1 MTQLPPDDK
10 RWQEYLR
17 QNSPTPPPA
26 AADLEEQL
34 MNEIA
39 TSPQPTLTR
48 QLWTVPSALAAGL
61 LMAWSGYRTLIP
73 SPELSNSASLE
84 AFLENNWN
92 EVVGETP
99 VSSASNSTQTDW
111 MLEASAAHSVVLS
124 AEY

>member
-10 RWQEYLR
+10 RWQEFLR

-61 LMAWSGYRTLIP
+61 LMVWSGYRTLIP

>member
-1 MTQLPPDDK
+1 
-10 RWQEYLR
+10 
-17 QNSPTPPPA
+17 
-26 AADLEEQL
+26 LEEQL

-61 LMAWSGYRTLIP
+61 LMVWSGYRTWIP

-99 VSSASNSTQTDW
+99 VSSPSNSTQTDW
-111 MLEASAAHSVVLS
+111 ILEASAAHSVVLS

>member
-10 RWQEYLR
+10 RWQEFLR
-17 QNSPTPPPA
+17 QHRPTPPPA

-34 MNEIA
+34 MNQIA

-48 QLWTVPSALAAGL
+48 QLWSVPSALAAGL
-61 LMAWSGYRTLIP
+61 LMVWSGYRTLIP

-99 VSSASNSTQTDW
+99 VSLASNSTQTDW
-111 MLEASAAHSVVLS
+111 TLEASAAHSVVLS